1 MTRRTQHRIRR
12 RALRLQTRRL
22 TRSVTVPCPPAAAFA
37 PIQRIGGHT
46 GWYLGDQ
53 LWELRGALDVLVG
66 GPGLR
71 RGRHDPVGIQVGD
84 TTDFWRVERFEQD
97 RLLGLVAEMKVPGRA
112 WLQFEV
118 QPDNKG
124 GSVIRQT
131 AIFDPAG
138 VPGLAYWYT
147 LWPLH
152 SYVFGGM
159 LQRIAVTA
167 VGSGG

>member
-1 MTRRTQHRIRR
+1 
-12 RALRLQTRRL
+12 
-22 TRSVTVPCPPAAAFA
+22 VTVACPPAAAFA

-71 RGRHDPVGIQVGD
+71 RGRRDPVGIRVGD
-84 TTDFWRVERFEQD
+84 TIDFWRVDRFEKD
-97 RLLGLVAEMKVPGRA
+97 RLLALVAEMKVPGRA

-118 QPDNKG
+118 QPNDDG
-124 GSVIRQT
+124 GSIIRQT

-159 LQRIAVTA
+159 LQRIAAATVET
-167 VGSGG
+167 